1 MNITRHENMFFF
13 SVFARDTT
21 ASMKI
26 RTPLGIPL
34 LDEMETE
41 QADGCAV
48 WHPGKCWHKRCRV
61 FIDQAEDSVFSLKLN
76 THEEPI
82 LEDKLSISGLKDATV
97 RIFLPKLDSLEFVEG
112 FQYEY
117 LRKPRIPYTVED
129 TEFGKCA
136 VVRNINGSLIV
147 GILKEKAE

>member
-1 MNITRHENMFFF
+1 MFFF

-26 RTPLGIPL
+26 RRPLGIPL

-61 FIDQAEDSVFSLKLN
+61 FVDQAEDSVFSVKLS
-76 THEEPI
+76 THEEAVM
-82 LEDKLSISGLKDATV
+82 EDKLSVSGLKDATV
-97 RIFLPKLDSLEFVEG
+97 RVFLPKLDSLEFVEG
-112 FQYEY
+112 FKYEY
-117 LRKPRIPYTVED
+117 FRNPRLLYTVED

-136 VVRNINGSLIV
+136 IVRNINGNLII
-147 GILKEKAE
+147 GMLKIRQMKS